1 MSPNSII
8 PVAHRSFLLGW
19 HIIIRFNWSQSK
31 LSNFKIIILN
41 APLILPMAPV
51 RFNVL
56 KEIWHRYITYNS
68 VDEEV
73 REIDKGD
80 QLCGKFPYRWKLNF
94 WWWACCI
101 VGYLSLLLSHFSRVR
116 LSVTPWTMARQA
128 PLSMGFSRQEYW
140 SGLPFPSLAI
150 KYEVSKVKSLS
161 RVRLF
166 AIPWT
171 VAYQAPLSTGF
182 SRQECWSGLPLP
194 FPIVGYTE
202 VEI

>member
-101 VGYLSLLLSHFSRVR
+101 VGYLSLLLGHFSRVR

-128 PLSMGFSRQEYW
+128 PLSMGFSRQEHR
-140 SGLPFPSLAI
+140 SGLPFPSPNSRGEGWMKRWALPTCRPHGTT
-150 KYEVSKVKSLS
+150 ESWSLNNTTS
-161 RVRLF
+161 QS
-166 AIPWT
+166 P
-171 VAYQAPLSTGF
+171 G
-182 SRQECWSGLPLP
+182 QEAMLCGRGGP
-194 FPIVGYTE
+194 
-202 VEI
+202 